1 MRKKAYSKSF
11 RLCARA
17 DVAKIRGLLLSN
29 LGTPASPAPG
39 DVRLFLRE
47 FLSDPYVLDMSPL
60 ARWFLLNC
68 VILPFRP
75 RKSSAAYEKVWT
87 EKGSPILIH
96 GRSLARELVAYL
108 GEEWVVGLGMRYGQ
122 PSMENALKG
131 LVDAGADEVI
141 FLPLYPQY
149 ALSSSATSIA
159 HFKRLAEQIEGM
171 PPYRIVQDFYDS
183 PVFCEPSARLAAESL
198 PESVDHVL
206 FSFHGLPVH
215 QVQKT
220 DPTGSYCHQQED
232 CCAQLCEAN
241 RLCYRAQ
248 SHQTAKRIAQS
259 LGLSPN
265 QWSLA
270 FQSRLTKV
278 PWIEPHTDKVLV
290 ELANSGVRHL
300 AVMCPSF
307 VADCLETLEEI
318 DIRGRED
325 FLAAGGEAFT
335 FVPCLNARPD
345 WVRSLAEWVQEMP
358 GAD

>member
-1 MRKKAYSKSF
+1 M
-11 RLCARA
+11 
-17 DVAKIRGLLLSN
+17 
-29 LGTPASPAPG
+29 
-39 DVRLFLRE
+39 
-47 FLSDPYVLDMSPL
+47 
-60 ARWFLLNC
+60 
-68 VILPFRP
+68 
-75 RKSSAAYEKVWT
+75 
-87 EKGSPILIH
+87 
-96 GRSLARELVAYL
+96 
-108 GEEWVVGLGMRYGQ
+108 
-122 PSMENALKG
+122 
-131 LVDAGADEVI
+131 
-141 FLPLYPQY
+141 
-149 ALSSSATSIA
+149 
-159 HFKRLAEQIEGM
+159 
-171 PPYRIVQDFYDS
+171 
-183 PVFCEPSARLAAESL
+183 
-198 PESVDHVL
+198 
-206 FSFHGLPVH
+206 
-215 QVQKT
+215 
-220 DPTGSYCHQQED
+220 
-232 CCAQLCEAN
+232 
-241 RLCYRAQ
+241 CYRAQ
-248 SHQTAKRIAQS
+248 SHQTAKRIAES